1 MLAIDASDIVFD
13 LGDRRV
19 LDHAKLQAEPGE
31 IICIWGPSGGGK
43 STFLRVLGGIEKPS
57 LGSVRFFGREC
68 DMAKPSPLD
77 EARDEVGFVF
87 QNSALI
93 FNMTIFDTILL
104 PLKFRRDKLRSHRR
118 VHRLLTVSLRDLP
131 LMLWDRHGGDRD
143 LRERVDRA
151 MQNMLVYDLKGKFPH
166 EISLGMQKRA
176 AVARAMALNPKVLLL
191 DEPTGGLDPLSRQ
204 SFLALVSNLNKLRNV
219 TIVLVTHE
227 LDLPQ
232 TLGAKVSVMHDGALT
247 EPVPFDRLRDS
258 DVPFVRELFLA
269 EKRPEDGE
277 MLTDERIFER
287 LSGPRA
293 ASKE

>member
-13 LGDRRV
+13 LGDRRI
-19 LDHAKLQAEPGE
+19 LDHAELRAEPGE

-57 LGSVRFFGREC
+57 RGSIRFFGREA

-93 FNMTIFDTILL
+93 FNMTIFDNILL

-118 VHRLLTVSLRDLP
+118 VHKLLTVSLRDVPFLVSSG
-131 LMLWDRHGGDRD
+131 HGRDRD

-151 MQNMLVYDLKGKFPH
+151 MQNMLVYDLKDKFPH

-219 TIVLVTHE
+219 TIVVVTHE

-232 TLGAKVSVMHDGALT
+232 TLGAKVSVMHDGKLT

-258 DVPFVRELFLA
+258 DVPFVRELLLA
-269 EKRPEDGE
+269 EEHPADGADLSDAE
-277 MLTDERIFER
+277 IFAR
-287 LSGPRA
+287 LSNPHA
-293 ASKE
+293 APKE